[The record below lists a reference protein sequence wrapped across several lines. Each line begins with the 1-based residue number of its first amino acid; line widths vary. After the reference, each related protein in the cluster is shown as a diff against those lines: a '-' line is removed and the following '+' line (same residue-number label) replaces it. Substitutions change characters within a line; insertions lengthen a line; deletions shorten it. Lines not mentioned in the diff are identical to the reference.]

1 MLEALTGRWTWVHSK
16 LALAAFA
23 TFLAA
28 SPVPAPDAG
37 RAAVDSPASQM
48 TVEAAPQLAA
58 DMAAPQAAAA
68 SPATFDTSTASPP
81 VQKASVREPS
91 TGLVVN
97 GVLALER
104 PLEPAEYAW
113 NEEGVPQGRTVV
125 VVDLGTQVLYVYRAG
140 IEIGRTTLIKGADDM
155 PTPLG
160 TFPILQKRKD
170 HVSNLYD
177 ALMPYMLRLTW
188 DGIAIHGSVV
198 GEGNVT
204 HGCIGIPEEFA
215 ELLFRSVK
223 VGDKVLVT
231 RSWTPTPPQTRTA

>member
-1 MLEALTGRWTWVHSK
+1 MFEALSSRWTWVHSK

-28 SPVPAPDAG
+28 SPVPAPEAS
-37 RAAVDSPASQM
+37 RVAATP
-48 TVEAAPQLAA
+48 AAPQLAP
-58 DMAAPQAAAA
+58 APASFDGS
-68 SPATFDTSTASPP
+68 SPAPL
-81 VQKASVREPS
+81 VHKAALPEPN

-97 GVLALER
+97 GVLALDR

-113 NEEGVPQGRTVV
+113 NDQGVPAGRTIVI
-125 VVDLGTQVLYVYRAG
+125 VDVGAQILYVYRAG
-140 IEIGRTTLIKGADDM
+140 VEIGRTTLIKGDDEK

-160 TFPILQKRKD
+160 TFPILQKNKD

-215 ELLFRSVK
+215 ELLFANVK
-223 VGDKVLVT
+223 VGDRVLVT
-231 RSWTPTPPQTRTA
+231 NSWAPAPARSTTA

>member
-1 MLEALTGRWTWVHSK
+1 MLEALTGRWTWIHSK

-28 SPVPAPDAG
+28 SPVPAPEAEPAP
-37 RAAVDSPASQM
+37 AA
-48 TVEAAPQLAA
+48 TAAPEFAPAPAA
-58 DMAAPQAAAA
+58 SFEAPAAA
-68 SPATFDTSTASPP
+68 SL
-81 VQKASVREPS
+81 VRKAALPEPN

-113 NEEGVPQGRTVV
+113 NEEGVPAGRTIV
-125 VVDLGTQVLYVYRAG
+125 VVDLGAQVLYVYRAG

-155 PTPLG
+155 PTPVG

-188 DGIAIHGSVV
+188 DGVAIHGSVV

-215 ELLFRSVK
+215 ELLFANVK
-223 VGDKVLVT
+223 VGDRVLVT
-231 RSWTPTPPQTRTA
+231 RTWSPAATRTTTA

>member
-1 MLEALTGRWTWVHSK
+1 MFEALTSRWTWIHSK

-28 SPVPAPDAG
+28 SPVPAPHSG
-37 RAAVDSPASQM
+37 RVAADN
-48 TVEAAPQLAA
+48 AAP
-58 DMAAPQAAAA
+58 AAA
-68 SPATFDTSTASPP
+68 SAPTTMFQVPRP
-81 VQKASVREPS
+81 EQMIHKAALPEPN

-97 GVLALER
+97 GVLALDR

-113 NEEGVPQGRTVV
+113 NDEGVAPGRTII
-125 VVDLGTQVLYVYRAG
+125 VVDVGAQVLHVYRAG
-140 IEIGRTTLIKGADDM
+140 VEIGRTTLIKGADDT

-160 TFPILQKRKD
+160 TFPILEKRKD

-177 ALMPYMLRLTW
+177 ALMPYMMRLTW

-215 ELLFRSVK
+215 ELLFANAK
-223 VGDKVLVT
+223 VGDRVLVT
-231 RSWTPTPPQTRTA
+231 KSWTPAPQPAPTTA

>member
-1 MLEALTGRWTWVHSK
+1 MFEAFTSRWTWIHSK

-23 TFLAA
+23 TFVAA
-28 SPVPAPDAG
+28 SPVPAP
-37 RAAVDSPASQM
+37 
-48 TVEAAPQLAA
+48 
-58 DMAAPQAAAA
+58 QAEPVPVAAA
-68 SPATFDTSTASPP
+68 SEPQSIAAP
-81 VQKASVREPS
+81 VAPLQAPIAAAMVRKAAYPEPN

-113 NEEGVPQGRTVV
+113 NDAGVPKGRTII
-125 VVDLGTQVLYVYRAG
+125 VVDVTDQVLYVYRAG
-140 IEIGRTTLIKGADDM
+140 VEIGRTTLIKGADEY

-160 TFPILQKRKD
+160 TFPILEKDAD

-177 ALMPYMLRLTW
+177 ALMPFMLRLTW
-188 DGIAIHGSVV
+188 GGVAIHGSVV

-215 ELLFRSVK
+215 ELLFANAK
-223 VGDKVLVT
+223 VGDRVLVT
-231 RSWTPTPPQTRTA
+231 KSWAPAPVRTA